1 VTFSGQ
7 DMSKS
12 NLTGST
18 IICSHLKDID
28 LTKSDL
34 QRMNVLFCI
43 LESCNLDKCTLNE
56 SNFALSRFTRI
67 TMNESGLTQTSFMS
81 AFMEDVQMKC
91 SILDR
96 VDLTLVNAEGLDI
109 TGAMQRGIIME
120 RAKVKNLTR

>member
-1 VTFSGQ
+1 
-7 DMSKS
+7 
-12 NLTGST
+12 
-18 IICSHLKDID
+18 
-28 LTKSDL
+28 
-34 QRMNVLFCI
+34 
-43 LESCNLDKCTLNE
+43 
-56 SNFALSRFTRI
+56 
-67 TMNESGLTQTSFMS
+67 MNESGLTQTSFMS